1 MVLNFEKWQADWA
14 AHAEHAVTKTV
25 GARIGD

>member
-1 MVLNFEKWQADWA
+1 MVLNIEKWQADWA
-14 AHAEHAVTKTV
+14 DHAEHAVTETV